1 MCGETTTL
9 PPSTHHPE
17 SGFVRNQHMISIFGP
32 SRRFK
37 KNVRRRS
44 LTMRKSQQSRFPWQV
59 DATSECACF
68 QPRARTRT
76 MDFNFV
82 YTRQQPASSR
92 SRSAARSLLL
102 EPKQQQQR
110 TTPQP
115 GHTAYTLLHQQPIY
129 IPNPRAR
136 TPHTA
141 LHQEQ
146 RPRRRL
152 EHAAAL
158 L

>member
-1 MCGETTTL
+1 
-9 PPSTHHPE
+9 
-17 SGFVRNQHMISIFGP
+17 MISIFGP

-68 QPRARTRT
+68 QPRARART

-82 YTRQQPASSR
+82 YTRQQPATSELALALGRAVPSFR
-92 SRSAARSLLL
+92 TKATTTANNAPARV
-102 EPKQQQQR
+102 
-110 TTPQP
+110 
-115 GHTAYTLLHQQPIY
+115 YTLYQQPIY
-129 IPNPRAR
+129 IPNPNPRAR